1 MKKSI
6 LSGILFLS
14 FATSAGADN
23 LLPLTSGRS
32 QNIGNCWAHAGAFIA
47 ESNLE
52 SKGKKSLV
60 TELGVDLQL
69 LNIYERFLAVFQTKE
84 KYSAGEITDE
94 GGFVSEYM
102 LVLQKHGLL
111 VKAPLPFTS
120 TIAFQY
126 PKSAS
131 FKYSKFDDI
140 FNMPISVADGLQNR
154 LIKENLTETEAA
166 TLIRNTLKKYTEN
179 GTWVQT
185 QTQFAGQTIPRSQLY
200 KEMINPEL
208 IPESGKPLVI
218 MIASQEDYPDD
229 LELGFS
235 EQDSMTV
242 FGVPKRSQVLEIV
255 RYSLDHGYAAAFET
269 EDHAMAFMGYKTVN
283 GKFSYAVANS
293 NSDISWMSDLTVYG
307 NPFTTTEIFY
317 RVIKDQLKK
326 YVPDS
331 AIARAPRKING
342 VISLKH

>member
-1 MKKSI
+1 MKNLI

-14 FATSAGADN
+14 VTTSAWADN
-23 LLPLTSGRS
+23 LLPLTSGRI

-52 SKGKKSLV
+52 SKAKMSLV
-60 TELGVDLQL
+60 TELGVDLQM
-69 LNIYERFLAVFQTKE
+69 LNIYERFLTVFQTKT
-84 KYSAGEITDE
+84 KYSGGDITDE

-102 LVLQKHGLL
+102 MVLQKHGLL
-111 VKAPLPFTS
+111 VRDFMQLTS
-120 TIAFQY
+120 TIPFQY

-131 FKYSKFDDI
+131 FNYSKYDDTFD
-140 FNMPISVADGLQNR
+140 MPLSVAENLQNR
-154 LIKENLTETEAA
+154 LVKENMTEFEAV
-166 TLIRNTLKKYTEN
+166 TLIKNTMKKYTES
-179 GTWVQT
+179 GAWVQT
-185 QTQFAGQTIPRSQLY
+185 QTQFGGHSIPRSQLF

-208 IPESGKPLVI
+208 VPETGKPLMI

-235 EQDSMTV
+235 VQDSLTV
-242 FGVPKRSQVLEIV
+242 FGVPKRSQVLELV
-255 RYSLDHGYAAAFET
+255 RYSLDRGYAAAFET

-293 NSDISWMSDLTVYG
+293 NSDISWMPNLVVYG
-307 NPFTTTEIFY
+307 NPITTTEVFY
-317 RVIKDQLKK
+317 NVIKDQLKK

-331 AIARAPRKING
+331 AIARGPRKINRL
-342 VISLKH
+342 ISLKH